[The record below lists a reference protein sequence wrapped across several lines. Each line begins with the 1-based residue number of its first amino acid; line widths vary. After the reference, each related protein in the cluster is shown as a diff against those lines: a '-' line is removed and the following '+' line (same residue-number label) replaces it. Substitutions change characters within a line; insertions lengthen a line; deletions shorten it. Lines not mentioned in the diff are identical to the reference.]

1 MCEDT
6 GPSSADSDATFLG
19 WQKTRS
25 GKTFALYN
33 VTAANHPSRGST
45 VTETSL
51 RKLNLQ
57 VPGTPLPQGAP
68 SGQQDDQREG

>member
-6 GPSSADSDATFLG
+6 RPLSVDSDATFLG

-25 GKTFALYN
+25 GKAFALYN
-33 VTAANHPSRGST
+33 VTAANHPSHGST

-57 VPGTPLPQGAP
+57 VPGTPPQQRTP
-68 SGQQDDQREG
+68 SGPQED